1 MKIAQIAPLFESVPP
16 KLYGGTER
24 VVACLCDGL
33 VELGNDVTLFAAADS
48 RTNARLVPGRAKA
61 IRLDEPSLTSDLAAH
76 LAMLQEV
83 KRHAANFDILHFHLE
98 LIHLPMFEPYA
109 TKCVTTLH
117 GRLDLEDLPAAYAC
131 WPAYGLVSIS
141 EHQRLPLSKA
151 NWLATVAHGLPANQY
166 RLNER
171 PAGDYLAFVGRTAPE
186 KGLETAIQLARRAG
200 IHLKIAAK
208 VERTDRPYF
217 ETVVQPLLEPPL
229 IEFVG
234 EIGDHEKS
242 DFIGNARALLFPIR
256 WPEPFGLVM
265 IESMAC
271 GTPVIAFNRGAVP
284 EVIEHGVSG
293 FVADSEDEALTAIA
307 RVDRLD
313 RRAVRAAFEQRFTA
327 QTMAKAYVEAYK
339 RLIAP
344 PRLGLAS

>member
-1 MKIAQIAPLFESVPP
+1 
-16 KLYGGTER
+16 
-24 VVACLCDGL
+24 
-33 VELGNDVTLFAAADS
+33 
-48 RTNARLVPGRAKA
+48 
-61 IRLDEPSLTSDLAAH
+61 
-76 LAMLQEV
+76 MLQEV
-83 KRHAANFDILHFHLE
+83 RRRASNFDILHFHLE

-117 GRLDLEDLPAAYAC
+117 GRLDLEDLPAAYAG

-200 IHLKIAAK
+200 IQLKIAAK

-217 ETVVQPLLEPPL
+217 DTVVQPLLGPPL

-271 GTPVIAFNRGAVP
+271 GTPVVAFNCGAVP

-293 FVADSEDEALTAIA
+293 FVADSEDEALAAI
-307 RVDRLD
+307 RRLDRLD

-327 QTMAKAYVEAYK
+327 EIMAKAYVQAYS

-344 PRLGLAS
+344 PQPGLDS